1 MAEYTNASCRMSL
14 RLQIGTS
21 GEGRPILRSISL
33 RDLST
38 DAAADDVAD
47 VSAAIGALLEFPI
60 VETSKIDTD
69 LVA

>member
-1 MAEYTNASCRMSL
+1 MAAYTNTSCRMSL

-21 GEGRPILRSISL
+21 AEGRPILRSISL

-38 DAAADDVAD
+38 DALADDVAG
-47 VSAAIGALLEFPI
+47 VSTALGALLEFPV